1 MARHRRFVAAIVI
14 DSIGTGVFVPVS
26 MLYFLATT
34 SLTLVQVGAA
44 LTAAGLLALPVGPL
58 VGGLVDRYGAKPV
71 LQAANLAQALGFAGY
86 LVVGQ
91 TWQIAVCAWLNS
103 AGRAVFSSCYGVT
116 VTALA
121 APGRRERWFGLL
133 GSVRNIG
140 YALGGLLTA
149 VAVGFGTHGAY
160 AAIVVVNALSY
171 LTAFVL
177 MRAVPDIRPE
187 GGQDTAGGWGRV
199 LRDLRYL
206 PVVAH
211 QLCFA
216 ISLFAL
222 NIAIPVY
229 AVDVLG
235 LPGWTA
241 GAVFTLNT
249 LMVGSAQGTV
259 VGWLSGRVRSRVLV
273 AGHACFAAGYLL
285 FLAADRVAALALAV
299 GVVLLGAISYT
310 SGEIVG
316 GPITSAV
323 AAESAPDA
331 LRGRYLALNQLAVS
345 VAGAVAPA
353 ALSGLLSTGAA
364 AIWLALVGVSVL
376 GAALATTIGKV
387 VPAAQSPIGGVQCC
401 DRIGSPGCRCCC
413 CEVLDGADVPVCLSG
428 SRPGRPRVL
437 PRRRRGLRRGLAAG
451 RMCRGSRRCG

>member
-1 MARHRRFVAAIVI
+1 VTTSDRATHPLIAPHRRFVAAIVI
-14 DSIGTGVFVPVS
+14 DSIGTGVFVPIS

-44 LTAAGLLALPVGPL
+44 LTTAGLLALPAGPL

-86 LVVGQ
+86 LVAGQ
-91 TWQIAVCAWLNS
+91 TWQIALCAWLNS
-103 AGRAVFSSCYGVT
+103 AGRAVFFGCYGVT

-121 APGRRERWFGLL
+121 APGQRERWFGLL
-133 GSVRNIG
+133 GSVRNLG
-140 YALGGLLTA
+140 YALGGLLSA
-149 VAVGFGTHGAY
+149 VAVTIGTHGGY

-171 LTAFVL
+171 IAAFAL
-177 MRAVPDIRPE
+177 LQAVPNARPKP
-187 GGQDTAGGWGRV
+187 GQDAAGGWPRV
-199 LRDLRYL
+199 LRDRRYL
-206 PVVAH
+206 SLVAH

-249 LMVGSAQGTV
+249 LMVGFGQGIV
-259 VGWLSGRVRSRVLV
+259 VRWLSGRIRSRVLV

-285 FLAADRVAALALAV
+285 FLAADRMAALALAIA
-299 GVVLLGAISYT
+299 VVLLGTGSYT
-310 SGEIVG
+310 FGEILG
-316 GPITSAV
+316 GPVTSTV

-331 LRGRYLALNQLAVS
+331 LRGRYLALNQLAVT
-345 VAGAVAPA
+345 VAGAVAPV

-364 AIWLALVGVSVL
+364 AIWLTLVGVSIL
-376 GAALATTIGKV
+376 GATLATVIGRA
-387 VPAAQSPIGGVQCC
+387 VPAAQNRIGGV
-401 DRIGSPGCRCCC
+401 
-413 CEVLDGADVPVCLSG
+413 
-428 SRPGRPRVL
+428 
-437 PRRRRGLRRGLAAG
+437 
-451 RMCRGSRRCG
+451 

>member
-1 MARHRRFVAAIVI
+1 MTIPECSIRPSIVRHGRFVAAIVI

-44 LTAAGLLALPVGPL
+44 LTTAGLLALPAGPL

-91 TWQIAVCAWLNS
+91 TWQIVICAWLNS
-103 AGRAVFSSCYGVT
+103 AGRAVFFSCYGVT

-121 APGRRERWFGLL
+121 APGQRERWFGLL
-133 GSVRNIG
+133 GSVRNLG
-140 YALGGLLTA
+140 YAVGGLLSA
-149 VAVGFGTHGAY
+149 VAVSFGTHGVW
-160 AAIVVVNALSY
+160 AAIVIVNALSY
-171 LTAFVL
+171 VTAFVL
-177 MRAVPDIRPE
+177 MRAVPNIRAAKA
-187 GGQDTAGGWGRV
+187 GQDAAGGWGHV
-199 LRDLRYL
+199 LRDRRYL
-206 PVVAH
+206 SLVAH

-241 GAVFTLNT
+241 GAIFTLNT
-249 LMVGSAQGTV
+249 LMVGFGQGLV
-259 VGWLSGRVRSRVLV
+259 IGWLSGRIRSRVLV

-285 FLAADRVAALALAV
+285 FLAADHVAALALAV
-299 GVVLLGAISYT
+299 GIVLLGACSYT
-310 SGEIVG
+310 FGEVLC
-316 GPITSAV
+316 GPITSTV

-331 LRGRYLALNQLAVS
+331 LRGRYLALNQLAVT
-345 VAGAVAPA
+345 VAGAIAPA
-353 ALSGLLSTGAA
+353 ALSGLLSSGATA
-364 AIWLALVGVSVL
+364 TWLTLVGVSAL
-376 GAALATTIGKV
+376 GATLATTIGRV
-387 VPAAQSPIGGVQCC
+387 VPAARSRIGG
-401 DRIGSPGCRCCC
+401 
-413 CEVLDGADVPVCLSG
+413 A
-428 SRPGRPRVL
+428 
-437 PRRRRGLRRGLAAG
+437 
-451 RMCRGSRRCG
+451 

>member
-1 MARHRRFVAAIVI
+1 MSIRFVAAIVI
-14 DSIGTGVFVPVS
+14 DSIGTGVFIPVS

-44 LTAAGLLALPVGPL
+44 LTTAGLLALPAGPL

-71 LQAANLAQALGFAGY
+71 LQAANLAQAVGFAGY
-86 LVVGQ
+86 LVVDQ
-91 TWQIAVCAWLNS
+91 TWQIALCAWLNS
-103 AGRAVFSSCYGVT
+103 AGRAVFFGCYGVT

-121 APGRRERWFGLL
+121 APGQRERWFGLL
-133 GSVRNIG
+133 GSVRNLG
-140 YALGGLLTA
+140 YALGGLLSA
-149 VAVGFGTHGAY
+149 VAVGFGTRGVY

-171 LTAFVL
+171 ATAFVL
-177 MRAVPDIRPE
+177 MRAVPNVRPE
-187 GGQDTAGGWGRV
+187 AGRHTAGGWRRV
-199 LRDLRYL
+199 LRDRRFRPL
-206 PVVAH
+206 VAH

-249 LMVGSAQGTV
+249 LMVGFGQGV
-259 VGWLSGRVRSRVLV
+259 VIRWLRGRIRSRVLV

-285 FLAADRVAALALAV
+285 FLAADRMTALTLAV
-299 GVVLLGAISYT
+299 VVVLLGAGSYT
-310 SGEIVG
+310 FGEILG
-316 GPITSAV
+316 GPITSTV

-331 LRGRYLALNQLAVS
+331 LRGRYLSLNQLAVT

-353 ALSGLLSTGAA
+353 ALSGLLSAGAA
-364 AIWLALVGVSVL
+364 AIWLTLAGVSAL
-376 GAALATTIGKV
+376 GATLAITIGRV
-387 VPAAQSPIGGVQCC
+387 VPAAQGRIGGV
-401 DRIGSPGCRCCC
+401 
-413 CEVLDGADVPVCLSG
+413 
-428 SRPGRPRVL
+428 
-437 PRRRRGLRRGLAAG
+437 
-451 RMCRGSRRCG
+451 

>member
-1 MARHRRFVAAIVI
+1 MTAPDRTARPSIARHRRFVAAIVI

-26 MLYFLATT
+26 MLYFLAAT

-44 LTAAGLLALPVGPL
+44 LTTAGLLALPVGPL
-58 VGGLVDRYGAKPV
+58 AGGLVDRYGARPV

-91 TWQIAVCAWLNS
+91 TWQIIACAWLNS
-103 AGRAVFSSCYGVT
+103 AGRAVFFSCYGVT

-121 APGRRERWFGLL
+121 GPGRRERWFGFL
-133 GSVRNIG
+133 GSVRNLG
-140 YALGGLLTA
+140 YAFGGLLTA
-149 VAVGFGTHGAY
+149 VAVGFGTRGVY

-171 LTAFVL
+171 VSAFVL
-177 MRAVPDIRPE
+177 MRAMPNTRPE
-187 GGQDTAGGWGRV
+187 VGQEAAGGWGCV

-206 PVVAH
+206 AVVAH

-216 ISLFAL
+216 LSLFAL

-249 LMVGSAQGTV
+249 LMVGFAQGIIV
-259 VGWLSGRVRSRVLV
+259 RSLGGRIRSRVLV
-273 AGHACFAAGYLL
+273 AAHTCFAAGYLL
-285 FLAADRVAALALAV
+285 FLAADRVAALALAA
-299 GVVLLGAISYT
+299 GVVLLGAMSYT
-310 SGEIVG
+310 IGEIVG
-316 GPITSAV
+316 APITSTV

-345 VAGAVAPA
+345 VAGAIAPA

-364 AIWLALVGVSVL
+364 AIWLTLVGVSVL
-376 GAALATTIGKV
+376 GATLATAIGKV
-387 VPAAQSPIGGVQCC
+387 VPAAQRHIQGV
-401 DRIGSPGCRCCC
+401 
-413 CEVLDGADVPVCLSG
+413 
-428 SRPGRPRVL
+428 
-437 PRRRRGLRRGLAAG
+437 
-451 RMCRGSRRCG
+451 

>member
-1 MARHRRFVAAIVI
+1 MSIPDHTVRPSIARHGRFVAAIII

-34 SLTLVQVGAA
+34 PLTLVQVGAA
-44 LTAAGLLALPVGPL
+44 LTTAGLLALPAGPL

-86 LVVGQ
+86 LLVDQ
-91 TWQIAVCAWLNS
+91 TWQIAIFAWLNS
-103 AGRAVFSSCYGVT
+103 AGRAVSFSCYGVT

-133 GSVRNIG
+133 GSVRNLG
-140 YALGGLLTA
+140 YALGGLLSA
-149 VAVGFGTHGAY
+149 VAVSFGIHGIY
-160 AAIVVVNALSY
+160 AGIVIVNALSY
-171 LTAFVL
+171 VTAFVL
-177 MRAVPDIRPE
+177 MRAVPNVRPE
-187 GGQDTAGGWGRV
+187 AGQDAAGGWGRV
-199 LRDLRYL
+199 LQDRRYL
-206 PVVAH
+206 SLVAH

-241 GAVFTLNT
+241 GMVFTLNT
-249 LMVGSAQGTV
+249 LMVGFGQGIV
-259 VGWLSGRVRSRVLV
+259 LGWLRGRIRSRVLV
-273 AGHACFAAGYLL
+273 AGHACFAVGYLL
-285 FLAADRVAALALAV
+285 FLTADHVAALALAV
-299 GVVLLGAISYT
+299 CVVLLGAGSYT
-310 SGEIVG
+310 FGEILG
-316 GPITSAV
+316 GPITSTV

-331 LRGRYLALNQLAVS
+331 LRGRYLALNQLAVT

-364 AIWLALVGVSVL
+364 AIWLTLVGVSVL
-376 GAALATTIGKV
+376 GATLATTIGRV
-387 VPAAQSPIGGVQCC
+387 VPAARSRIGGV
-401 DRIGSPGCRCCC
+401 
-413 CEVLDGADVPVCLSG
+413 
-428 SRPGRPRVL
+428 
-437 PRRRRGLRRGLAAG
+437 
-451 RMCRGSRRCG
+451 

>member
-1 MARHRRFVAAIVI
+1 MSLIDHTPRSSSPRHGRFVAAIVI
-14 DSIGTGVFVPVS
+14 DSLGTGVFIPVS

-44 LTAAGLLALPVGPL
+44 LTTAGLLALPAGPL
-58 VGGLVDRYGAKPV
+58 AGGLVDRYGAKPV

-91 TWQIAVCAWLNS
+91 TWQIALCAWLNS
-103 AGRAVFSSCYGVT
+103 AGRAVFFSCYGVT
-116 VTALA
+116 VTTLA
-121 APGRRERWFGLL
+121 APGQRERWFGLL
-133 GSVRNIG
+133 GSARNLG
-140 YALGGLLTA
+140 YALGGLLSA
-149 VAVGFGTHGAY
+149 VAVSIGTQGAY
-160 AAIVVVNALSY
+160 AAIVVANALSY
-171 LTAFVL
+171 VAAFVL
-177 MRAVPDIRPE
+177 MLAVPNVRPE
-187 GGQDTAGGWGRV
+187 AGQDPAGGWGRV
-199 LRDLRYL
+199 LRDRPYL
-206 PVVAH
+206 SLVAH

-249 LMVGSAQGTV
+249 LMVGFGQGVV
-259 VGWLSGRVRSRVLV
+259 VGRLGGRIRSRVLV

-285 FLAADRVAALALAV
+285 FLAAGHVAGLALAV
-299 GVVLLGAISYT
+299 GVVLLGAGSYT
-310 SGEIVG
+310 LGEILG
-316 GPITSAV
+316 GPITSTV

-331 LRGRYLALNQLAVS
+331 LRGRYLALNQLAVT

-364 AIWLALVGVSVL
+364 SIWLTLVGVSLL
-376 GAALATTIGKV
+376 GAALATTIGRV
-387 VPAAQSPIGGVQCC
+387 VPAA
-401 DRIGSPGCRCCC
+401 
-413 CEVLDGADVPVCLSG
+413 G
-428 SRPGRPRVL
+428 SRIESVQPADSQV
-437 PRRRRGLRRGLAAG
+437 
-451 RMCRGSRRCG
+451 

>member
-1 MARHRRFVAAIVI
+1 MTTSDPPTHPLIAPHRRFVAAIVI

-44 LTAAGLLALPVGPL
+44 LTTAGLLALPAGPL

-86 LVVGQ
+86 LVAGQ
-91 TWQIAVCAWLNS
+91 TWQISLCAWLNS
-103 AGRAVFSSCYGVT
+103 AGRAVFFGCYGVT

-133 GSVRNIG
+133 GSVRNLG
-140 YALGGLLTA
+140 YALGGLLSA
-149 VAVGFGTHGAY
+149 VAVTIGTHGGY

-171 LTAFVL
+171 VAAFAL
-177 MRAVPDIRPE
+177 LQAVPNARPKP
-187 GGQDTAGGWGRV
+187 GQDAAGGWPRV
-199 LRDLRYL
+199 LRDRRYL
-206 PVVAH
+206 SLVAH

-216 ISLFAL
+216 ISLFVL

-249 LMVGSAQGTV
+249 LMVGFGQGIV
-259 VGWLSGRVRSRVLV
+259 IRWLGGRIRSRVLV

-285 FLAADRVAALALAV
+285 FLAADRMAALALAIA
-299 GVVLLGAISYT
+299 VVLLGTGSYT
-310 SGEIVG
+310 FGEILG
-316 GPITSAV
+316 GPVTSTV

-331 LRGRYLALNQLAVS
+331 LRGRYLALNQLAVT
-345 VAGAVAPA
+345 VAGAVTPF
-353 ALSGLLSTGAA
+353 ALSGLLSAGAA
-364 AIWLALVGVSVL
+364 AIWLTLFGVSIL
-376 GAALATTIGKV
+376 GATLATAIGRA
-387 VPAAQSPIGGVQCC
+387 VPAAQNRIGGVESSPRQLPE
-401 DRIGSPGCRCCC
+401 GSSPT
-413 CEVLDGADVPVCLSG
+413 
-428 SRPGRPRVL
+428 
-437 PRRRRGLRRGLAAG
+437 
-451 RMCRGSRRCG
+451 

>member
-1 MARHRRFVAAIVI
+1 MTIPDSAGRPSMARHRRFVAAIVI

-34 SLTLVQVGAA
+34 SLTLVQVGTA
-44 LTAAGLLALPVGPL
+44 LTTAGLLALPAGPL
-58 VGGLVDRYGAKPV
+58 AGGLVDRYGAKPV

-86 LVVGQ
+86 LLVGQ
-91 TWQIAVCAWLNS
+91 TWQIALCAWLNS
-103 AGRAVFSSCYGVT
+103 AGRAVFFSCYGVT

-121 APGRRERWFGLL
+121 VPGRREHWFGLL
-133 GSVRNIG
+133 GSVRNLG

-149 VAVGFGTHGAY
+149 VAVSFGTRGVY

-171 LTAFVL
+171 ATAFVL
-177 MRAVPDIRPE
+177 MRVVPNVRPE
-187 GGQDTAGGWGRV
+187 AGQDAAGGWGRV
-199 LRDLRYL
+199 LRDRRYL
-206 PVVAH
+206 SLVAH

-229 AVDVLG
+229 AVNVLG

-241 GAVFTLNT
+241 GAVYALNA
-249 LMVGSAQGTV
+249 LMVGFGQVIV
-259 VGWLSGRVRSRVLV
+259 VGWLRGRIRSRVLV

-285 FLAADRVAALALAV
+285 FLAAHRAATLALAV
-299 GVVLLGAISYT
+299 GVVLLGAVSYT
-310 SGEIVG
+310 FGEILG
-316 GPITSAV
+316 GPITSTV

-331 LRGRYLALNQLAVS
+331 LRGRYLALNQLAVT

-364 AIWLALVGVSVL
+364 AIWLPLVGVSVL
-376 GAALATTIGKV
+376 GATLATTIGKL
-387 VPAAQSPIGGVQCC
+387 VPAAHSRIGGVECR
-401 DRIGSPGCRCCC
+401 DRTGSQGC
-413 CEVLDGADVPVCLSG
+413 
-428 SRPGRPRVL
+428 
-437 PRRRRGLRRGLAAG
+437 
-451 RMCRGSRRCG
+451 

>member
-1 MARHRRFVAAIVI
+1 
-14 DSIGTGVFVPVS
+14 
-26 MLYFLATT
+26 MLYFLAST

-44 LTAAGLLALPVGPL
+44 LTTAGLLALPVGPL
-58 VGGLVDRYGAKPV
+58 AGGLVDRYGARPV

-91 TWQIAVCAWLNS
+91 TWQIIACAWLNG
-103 AGRAVFSSCYGVT
+103 AGRAVFFSCYGVT

-121 APGRRERWFGLL
+121 GPGRRERWFGFL
-133 GSVRNIG
+133 GSVRNLG
-140 YALGGLLTA
+140 YAFGGLLTA
-149 VAVGFGTHGAY
+149 VAVGFGTHGVY

-171 LTAFVL
+171 VSAFVL
-177 MRAVPDIRPE
+177 MRAVPNNRPE
-187 GGQDTAGGWGRV
+187 VGQDAAGGWGCV

-206 PVVAH
+206 AVVAH

-216 ISLFAL
+216 LSLFAL

-249 LMVGSAQGTV
+249 LMVGFAQGIIV
-259 VGWLSGRVRSRVLV
+259 RSLGGRIRSRVLV
-273 AGHACFAAGYLL
+273 AAHTCFAAGYLL
-285 FLAADRVAALALAV
+285 FLAADRVAALALAA
-299 GVVLLGAISYT
+299 GVVLLGAMSYT
-310 SGEIVG
+310 IGEIVG
-316 GPITSAV
+316 GPITSTV

-345 VAGAVAPA
+345 VAGAIAPA

-364 AIWLALVGVSVL
+364 AIWLTLIGVSVL
-376 GAALATTIGKV
+376 GATLATAIGKV
-387 VPAAQSPIGGVQCC
+387 VPAAQSHIQ
-401 DRIGSPGCRCCC
+401 
-413 CEVLDGADVPVCLSG
+413 GA
-428 SRPGRPRVL
+428 
-437 PRRRRGLRRGLAAG
+437 
-451 RMCRGSRRCG
+451 

>member
-1 MARHRRFVAAIVI
+1 M
-14 DSIGTGVFVPVS
+14 DSLGTGVFVPVS

-34 SLTLVQVGAA
+34 SLTLVQIGAA
-44 LTAAGLLALPVGPL
+44 LTTAGLLALPAGPL

-103 AGRAVFSSCYGVT
+103 AGRAVFFSCYGVT

-121 APGRRERWFGLL
+121 APGQREHWFGLL
-133 GSVRNIG
+133 GSVRNLG
-140 YALGGLLTA
+140 YALGGLLSA
-149 VAVGFGTHGAY
+149 VAVTVGTHGAY

-171 LTAFVL
+171 VAAFALV
-177 MRAVPDIRPE
+177 RAVPNARPE
-187 GGQDTAGGWGRV
+187 AGRDAAGGWGRV
-199 LRDLRYL
+199 LRDRRYL
-206 PVVAH
+206 SLVAH

-216 ISLFAL
+216 VSLFAL

-249 LMVGSAQGTV
+249 LMVGFGQGIV
-259 VGWLSGRVRSRVLV
+259 VGRLNGRIRSRVLV

-285 FLAADRVAALALAV
+285 FLAADRVAPPALAV
-299 GVVLLGAISYT
+299 GVVLLGAGCYT
-310 SGEIVG
+310 FGEILG
-316 GPITSAV
+316 GPITSTV

-331 LRGRYLALNQLAVS
+331 LRGRYLALNQLAVT

-353 ALSGLLSTGAA
+353 ALSGLLSHGAA
-364 AIWLALVGVSVL
+364 SIWLTLAGVGAL
-376 GAALATTIGKV
+376 GATLAATIGKV
-387 VPAAQSPIGGVQCC
+387 VPAAQSRVGG
-401 DRIGSPGCRCCC
+401 
-413 CEVLDGADVPVCLSG
+413 A
-428 SRPGRPRVL
+428 
-437 PRRRRGLRRGLAAG
+437 
-451 RMCRGSRRCG
+451 